1 VDEIFERFNGR
12 PPCAGVIP
20 IAEMFTPTP
29 A

>member
-20 IAEMFTPTP
+20 IAEMFASP